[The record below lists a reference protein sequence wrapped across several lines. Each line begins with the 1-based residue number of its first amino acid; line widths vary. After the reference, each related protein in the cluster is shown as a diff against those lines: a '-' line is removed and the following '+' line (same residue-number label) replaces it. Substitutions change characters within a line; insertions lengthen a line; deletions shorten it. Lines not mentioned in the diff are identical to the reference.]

1 MGLRSMRAAHNDEG
15 GAIAVM
21 AAVLVMAL
29 LASTALAVDVGRT
42 AYVSRDLQGATDRAT
57 LDGVRLLHEAILDGW
72 TAQTLVDEVYETAD
86 RSMETRNPA
95 PGGTERRSIYRVDLG
110 RVGTDGFEI
119 ICGKYY
125 LDQGDE
131 APEGESSPPPCE
143 GNVAS
148 LNVDAVKLL
157 THSEVGYVL
166 PLGDQRSA
174 ELRKMAVA
182 ASDAVGSISAATTTA
197 ALEGG
202 AINELLSALVGIGQD
217 DDEDENGE
225 GDENGE
231 EEGPLDLG
239 LIGHEGI
246 ADVTVT
252 LADLVR
258 SERLSVGTVQELLT
272 ADLHVADFLHASAD
286 VLDAGEGEEASSGEV
301 ALAAAL
307 RELGDAAL
315 TAGLP
320 TIQLGY
326 DPDADADDPN
336 GILNVA
342 TGDGSGADV
351 GLGAL
356 DLAMAALQLANRD
369 EAVRLQVGA
378 FGDTPI
384 ELTVIQ
390 PPVTAIGRAGQID
403 GEWRTVAPS
412 SQVELTLDL
421 PVGPS
426 DGTVNGG
433 SIDERVERYEDR
445 LSDYSN
451 DTRWS
456 HCQQRLAI
464 LRDLEEEIEE
474 IQDYFEDTGL
484 LNSLVTGL
492 LDGLLT
498 TLGNLLSCSLLDG
511 SLTRYN
517 PTTATVQD
525 AIDDYRRILEEIGEE
540 ALSQVSADPTL
551 TVTLGDGEVRLEEIS
566 CSDPG
571 STLLNARTNT
581 VGIDMPETTLLDIE
595 STLLGP
601 LARVTM
607 GIDSPPI
614 AGADN
619 LQEWLDG
626 PYPSDVARFS
636 SGNEVGLSDLV
647 AELAPQVQL
656 LDGELESDDLMAYVL
671 WAIAPVLDELD
682 SELTGLFDL
691 LGVDLG
697 VVEGRVLDVQCTGRR
712 LVE

>member
-1 MGLRSMRAAHNDEG
+1 MGLRRMRTAHSDEG

-119 ICGKYY
+119 VCGKYY
-125 LDQGDE
+125 LDEGDE

-182 ASDAVGSISAATTTA
+182 ASDAIGSISAATTTA
-197 ALEGG
+197 TLEGG
-202 AINELLSALVGIGQD
+202 VINELLSALVGIGQD
-217 DDEDENGE
+217 DDED
-225 GDENGE
+225 DNGE
-231 EEGPLDLG
+231 EEEPLDLG
-239 LIGHEGI
+239 LIGHEGV
-246 ADVTVT
+246 ADVTIT

-258 SERLSVGTVQELLT
+258 SERLAVGTVQELLT
-272 ADLHVADFLHASAD
+272 AELHVADFLHATAD
-286 VLDAGEGEEASSGEV
+286 VLHAGEGDEASSAEI

-307 RELGDAAL
+307 RQLGDAAL
-315 TAGLP
+315 TTGLP
-320 TIQLGY
+320 PIQLGY
-326 DPDADADDPN
+326 DTDADEDDPN

-342 TGDGSGADV
+342 TGDGSGADI

-369 EAVRLQVGA
+369 EAVRLQIGA
-378 FGDTPI
+378 FGDTPVEI
-384 ELTVIQ
+384 TVIQ
-390 PPVTAIGRAGQID
+390 PPVTAVGRAGQID
-403 GEWRTVAPS
+403 GEWRTFAPS
-412 SQVELTLDL
+412 AQVQLTLDL
-421 PVGPS
+421 PIGPS
-426 DGTVNGG
+426 EGTVNGG
-433 SIDERVERYEDR
+433 SIDERVERYEEMLAPYR
-445 LSDYSN
+445 SQNS
-451 DTRWS
+451 T
-456 HCQQRLAI
+456 HCQQRKQI
-464 LRDLEEEIEE
+464 LEELEAEVKEIEE
-474 IQDYFEDTGL
+474 YFADTGL
-484 LNSLVTGL
+484 LTSVVEGL
-492 LDGLLT
+492 IDGLVSV
-498 TLGNLLSCSLLDG
+498 LGSLLGALDCTFLG
-511 SLTRYN
+511 GYQ
-517 PTTATVQD
+517 PTASDVDD
-525 AIDDYRRILEEIGEE
+525 AIDDYREILEAIGEE
-540 ALSQVSADPTL
+540 ALSQMSGDPML
-551 TVTLGDGEVRLEEIS
+551 TVTLGEGEVRLEEIS

-571 STLLNARTNT
+571 STLLNAKTNT
-581 VGIDMPETTLLDIE
+581 AGIDMPETTILDVE
-595 STLLGP
+595 SSLLGP

-607 GIDSPPI
+607 GVDRPPV

-636 SGNEVGLSDLV
+636 SGNELGLSDLV

-656 LDGELESDDLMAYVL
+656 LDEELESDDLMAYVL
-671 WAIAPVLDELD
+671 RAIAPVLDELEG
-682 SELTGLFDL
+682 ELTGLFDL